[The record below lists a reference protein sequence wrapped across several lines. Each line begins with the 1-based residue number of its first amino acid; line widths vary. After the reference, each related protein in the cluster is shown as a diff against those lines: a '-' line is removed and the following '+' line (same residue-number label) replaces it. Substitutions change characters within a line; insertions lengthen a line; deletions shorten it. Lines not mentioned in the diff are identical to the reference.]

1 MRVLVPDGR
10 RQPPAEEMTMMY
22 WYGSGMSG
30 WGYALM
36 TISMVLFW
44 GAVIYGIVALV
55 RYAGRGGQQS
65 SDPVQPPEPE
75 RLLAERFARGEID
88 EEEYQRRL
96 AALRGPGQAP
106 SGQSRPPAGTAAR

>member
-1 MRVLVPDGR
+1 
-10 RQPPAEEMTMMY
+10 MY

-36 TISMVLFW
+36 TIGLVLFW
-44 GAVIYGIVALV
+44 GAVIFGIVALV
-55 RYAGRGGQQS
+55 RYAGRGAPQS
-65 SDPVQPPEPE
+65 VGSVQPPAPE

-96 AALRGPGQAP
+96 AVLRAAGHAG
-106 SGQSRPPAGTAAR
+106 RPANGHARPAGTPAR